1 MMTCATQSTLGLVQ
15 VRHCD
20 DLYESHDVELQLCD
34 VNSGVLLE
42 KVKKKEIFRKK
53 NISFKYISFVAT
65 LSSNPPFLKW
75 ITISAVSFYT
85 RR

>member
-15 VRHCD
+15 VRHYD

-53 NISFKYISFVAT
+53 KHFF
-65 LSSNPPFLKW
+65 
-75 ITISAVSFYT
+75 
-85 RR
+85 